1 VQIPNAEG
9 IIDPG
14 AFFQGKIDEEKAKGK
29 KANTDMIK
37 AWESIVATMKP
48 SQVTA
53 LQQTVQQTNCV
64 PCLELLLKHG
74 ADINKTDVDGGLIHT
89 LASFSMDKD
98 MRKDGFAK
106 GDPGMAS
113 LGLKVPDFYA
123 NLLDEIH
130 GTPAQMLDLL
140 IKAGADV
147 NAKHAD
153 GVSALMVVLR
163 LHKLD
168 LAKTIVNNGTNVVSE
183 SAFELGKIT
192 RRLKPNATSYRPHLI
207 LFSIP
212 IRT

>member
-1 VQIPNAEG
+1 MEPQ
-9 IIDPG
+9 
-14 AFFQGKIDEEKAKGK
+14 
-29 KANTDMIK
+29 
-37 AWESIVATMKP
+37 
-48 SQVTA
+48 
-53 LQQTVQQTNCV
+53 
-64 PCLELLLKHG
+64 
-74 ADINKTDVDGGLIHT
+74 
-89 LASFSMDKD
+89 
-98 MRKDGFAK
+98 
-106 GDPGMAS
+106 
-113 LGLKVPDFYA
+113 
-123 NLLDEIH
+123 
-130 GTPAQMLDLL
+130 AQMLDLL

-153 GVSALMVVLR
+153 GVSVLMVVLR